1 MADGVGEIPKSA
13 DRASDK
19 GEKSER
25 IVIKKYANRRL
36 YNTGAST
43 YVTLDHLAEL
53 VRKGAD
59 FVVYDAKSNEDI
71 TRQVLTQ
78 IIFDEETRGQNLLPI
93 QFLRQLIKMY
103 GDQMQSLMAPAYL
116 EASLDAFAKQQEAFR
131 DQFTALGAGAK
142 AGVNPF
148 EEQIRTN
155 MAMFESAMK
164 MFSPFVVPTAA
175 HAVKPSVPDPAPA
188 QADDDLSDMRRR
200 MEEMQ
205 AQIERLAKR

>member
-1 MADGVGEIPKSA
+1 MADGVGEPPKA
-13 DRASDK
+13 GGKSDD
-19 GEKSER
+19 KSDR

-131 DQFTALGAGAK
+131 EQFTALGAGAK

-164 MFSPFVVPTAA
+164 MFSPFAA
-175 HAVKPSVPDPAPA
+175 PPAPKA
-188 QADDDLSDMRRR
+188 AAPEPPPAAAPDDDLADMKRRLAQ
-200 MEEMQ
+200 MQ
-205 AQIERLAKR
+205 AQIEGLAKR